1 MPLHILEKVK
11 IAVVNLMPNQLETQM
26 MWTTI
31 LMRAEP
37 NIAIDFIRM
46 ESHKASEKS
55 ETTNRTYQT
64 LEEVKDN
71 HYQGMV
77 ITGAPV
83 EKMDFSQV
91 DYWEEFQ
98 ALLSYSKS
106 HAASTLFVCWAA
118 QAALYS
124 RYGIEKKVENQKIF
138 GIYDNRIIERSLLMK
153 GFGSGILVPQS
164 RYAGNDLEKI
174 IKEDKL
180 LVYALSLES
189 GSYVIEDKVNK
200 SIYISGHPEYDL
212 DSLEKEYLRDQ
223 KKGISVLIPT
233 NYYEGKQ
240 PEGEIRKEWKQHS
253 QLFFHNWIEVCK
265 KNSGKPKTF
274 ELVSKFGG
282 TSLAD
287 ATQFRKVKKIIE
299 QEKCKNV
306 VVSAPGKR
314 FPTDEKVTDLLC
326 KCFEAI
332 EQKACI
338 EQIVNEIKKRFMTLC
353 EQLMLKEEIGE
364 KVEEVM
370 EKILHSK
377 DRDYIISRGEF
388 LNGVIMAEYLG
399 YSFVDAKEVIFFD
412 ELGQLDEMKTYQAMK
427 HKLKGK
433 QSVVIPGFYGSSFE
447 GGIKTF
453 ARGGSDIT
461 GSLLASGLQA
471 DLYQNWSDVDG
482 VMTADPKLD
491 KSASLITQMT
501 YEELVQIAKE
511 GACIYHLDAV
521 SYVSKAG
528 IPLCI
533 RNTNRPEQEGT
544 LIIGEGGNNYGR

>member
-1 MPLHILEKVK
+1 
-11 IAVVNLMPNQLETQM
+11 
-26 MWTTI
+26 
-31 LMRAEP
+31 
-37 NIAIDFIRM
+37 
-46 ESHKASEKS
+46 
-55 ETTNRTYQT
+55 
-64 LEEVKDN
+64 
-71 HYQGMV
+71 
-77 ITGAPV
+77 
-83 EKMDFSQV
+83 
-91 DYWEEFQ
+91 
-98 ALLSYSKS
+98 
-106 HAASTLFVCWAA
+106 
-118 QAALYS
+118 
-124 RYGIEKKVENQKIF
+124 
-138 GIYDNRIIERSLLMK
+138 
-153 GFGSGILVPQS
+153 
-164 RYAGNDLEKI
+164 
-174 IKEDKL
+174 
-180 LVYALSLES
+180 
-189 GSYVIEDKVNK
+189 
-200 SIYISGHPEYDL
+200 
-212 DSLEKEYLRDQ
+212 
-223 KKGISVLIPT
+223 
-233 NYYEGKQ
+233 
-240 PEGEIRKEWKQHS
+240 
-253 QLFFHNWIEVCK
+253 
-265 KNSGKPKTF
+265 
-274 ELVSKFGG
+274 
-282 TSLAD
+282 
-287 ATQFRKVKKIIE
+287 
-299 QEKCKNV
+299 
-306 VVSAPGKR
+306 
-314 FPTDEKVTDLLC
+314 
-326 KCFEAI
+326 
-332 EQKACI
+332 
-338 EQIVNEIKKRFMTLC
+338 
-353 EQLMLKEEIGE
+353 MLKEEIGE